1 MLLSA
6 ALFLTACAANES
18 REMTLVDSYTSHE
31 MKTLQTL
38 PYEISTWAWLRGIS
52 RADIHAIEALVARRR
67 DIRKPIL
74 RMMAVKNDRV
84 QVLTGSDEHRGDI
97 YNSFH
102 VVKRAGKWRL
112 EDPKSRTFVL
122 QWIVPSFFG
131 VVVPASNQSVK
142 PTAPCRNKPS
152 VFATTPCR
160 GLSLSR

>member
-52 RADIHAIEALVARRR
+52 RADIQAIEALVAHHRE
-67 DIRKPIL
+67 IRKPIL
-74 RMMAVKNDRV
+74 RMFAVKNDRV
-84 QVLTGSDEHRGDI
+84 QVLTGRDEYRGDV

-102 VVKRAGKWRL
+102 VVKRGGKWRL
-112 EDPKSRTFVL
+112 EESRIEDFPATEDRAEL
-122 QWIVPSFFG
+122 LRRGQPS
-131 VVVPASNQSVK
+131 
-142 PTAPCRNKPS
+142 T
-152 VFATTPCR
+152 
-160 GLSLSR
+160 

>member
-1 MLLSA
+1 MPRWVKLLPV
-6 ALFLTACAANES
+6 ALLIAGCATNES
-18 REMTLVDSYTSHE
+18 REIILVDSYTSHE
-31 MKTLQTL
+31 MKTLQSS
-38 PYEISTWAWLRGIS
+38 PYEIQTWAWLRGIS

-112 EDPKSRTFVL
+112 EESQIEDIRVTVDRAEL
-122 QWIVPSFFG
+122 L
-131 VVVPASNQSVK
+131 
-142 PTAPCRNKPS
+142 R
-152 VFATTPCR
+152 R
-160 GLSLSR
+160 GGSGI